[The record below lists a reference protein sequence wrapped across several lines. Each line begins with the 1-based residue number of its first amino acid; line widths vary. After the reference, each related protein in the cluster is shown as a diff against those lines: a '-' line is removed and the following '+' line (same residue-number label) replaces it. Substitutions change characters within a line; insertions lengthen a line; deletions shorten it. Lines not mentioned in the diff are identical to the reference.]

1 MFLTISDAAKAKLTQ
16 RLTPQTK
23 IVLDFD
29 DGVGPFSDAGMCTLD
44 VAFNII
50 LCESDQITNDFDQKI
65 DSTLGPVYI
74 KGYTATQMDSDMTL
88 SVDKYLRYSL
98 AGPSGT
104 LDSNVGLRDLQT
116 A

>member
-50 LCESDQITNDFDQKI
+50 LCESDQITNDFDKKI
-65 DSTLGPVYI
+65 V
-74 KGYTATQMDSDMTL
+74 K
-88 SVDKYLRYSL
+88 
-98 AGPSGT
+98 SGLKSFHNT
-104 LDSNVGLRDLQT
+104 SKCVIVVLTSCKRGNFYAKDD
-116 A
+116 

>member
-50 LCESDQITNDFDQKI
+50 LCESDQITNDFDKKI
-65 DSTLGPVYI
+65 MITLCN
-74 KGYTATQMDSDMTL
+74 AML
-88 SVDKYLRYSL
+88 SKSMQCDAFKRIEL
-98 AGPSGT
+98 
-104 LDSNVGLRDLQT
+104 
-116 A
+116 